1 MGSFTANF
9 SSPFE
14 VAMNTHARRASIV
27 ALLLVTP
34 VLLGADSAPLTVT
47 ISDMHLC
54 CKGCTSA
61 VEKAAAKVPGVKCK
75 ASQDDT
81 NAVVVADDTKSMQK
95 ALDEI
100 AAAGFFGTL
109 DSKEVE
115 FKPFKFAEGKVKRLE
130 VAHIHNCCQH
140 CTDSIKG
147 AIEGVEGVTGNTV
160 KNKQV
165 SFVVEG
171 DFAPDEV
178 VKALQAAGFYPTIKG
193 KDAKKP

>member
-1 MGSFTANF
+1 MGSFPAHLSF
-9 SSPFE
+9 LIE
-14 VAMNTHARRASIV
+14 VAMNAHARRASIV

-34 VLLGADSAPLTVT
+34 LLLGADSAPLTVT

-115 FKPFKFAEGKVKRLE
+115 FKPFKFAEGKIKRLE

-147 AIEGVEGVTGNTV
+147 AIEGVAGVTGNTV

-171 DFAPDEV
+171 DFAPEEV

-193 KDAKKP
+193 QDAKKP

>member
-1 MGSFTANF
+1 MGSFPANF
-9 SSPFE
+9 SFPIE
-14 VAMNTHARRASIV
+14 VAMNTHAHRASVV
-27 ALLLVTP
+27 ALLVAIPL
-34 VLLGADSAPLTVT
+34 LLGADSAPLTVT

-61 VEKAAAKVPGVKCK
+61 VEKAAAKVPGIKCK
-75 ASQDDT
+75 TSQDDT
-81 NAVVVADDTKSMQK
+81 NTVLVADDAKSMQK

-100 AAAGFFGTL
+100 AAAFCGTL

-147 AIEGVEGVTGNTV
+147 AIEGVAGVTGNTV

-171 DFAPDEV
+171 DFAPEEV
-178 VKALQAAGFYPTIKG
+178 VKALQAAGFYPTLKG

>member
-1 MGSFTANF
+1 MASSPANF
-9 SSPFE
+9 SFLIE
-14 VAMNTHARRASIV
+14 VAMNTHARRASVV

-34 VLLGADSAPLTVT
+34 LLLGADSAPLTVT

-81 NAVVVADDTKSMQK
+81 NAVVVADDTKSMQQ

-130 VAHIHNCCQH
+130 VAHIHNCCGH

-147 AIEGVEGVTGNTV
+147 AIEAVAGVTGNTV

-165 SFVVEG
+165 SFIVEG
-171 DFAPDEV
+171 DFAPEEV

>member
-1 MGSFTANF
+1 MGSFPANF
-9 SSPFE
+9 SFLIE
-14 VAMNTHARRASIV
+14 VAMNAHARRASIV

-34 VLLGADSAPLTVT
+34 LLLGADSAPLEVT

-171 DFAPDEV
+171 DFAPEEV
-178 VKALQAAGFYPTIKG
+178 VKALQAAGFYPTLKG
-193 KDAKKP
+193 KEAKKP